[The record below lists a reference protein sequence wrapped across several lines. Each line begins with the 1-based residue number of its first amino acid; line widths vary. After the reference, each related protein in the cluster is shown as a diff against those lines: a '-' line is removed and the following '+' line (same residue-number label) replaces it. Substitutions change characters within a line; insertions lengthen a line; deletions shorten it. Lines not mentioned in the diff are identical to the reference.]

1 MIYLLHLFVF
11 SYSVT
16 YMSFDLHVPLPPML
30 CPAAAHRN
38 APIVRDPAGT
48 GKPPFVGSY
57 GVDNPAPL
65 FFPNGSLLMLGRDA
79 WNSVGRIVAPHWRGP
94 YTLGRL
100 IGPAPFT
107 VEDPFLYRDV
117 RGAFHALFHGGK
129 QGGDFVAAGAHAF
142 SADGHDWVFSAK
154 AAYTTTVN
162 TSDGLAHTFTR
173 RERPHLLFAGGG
185 GSGGGARSGMAGSG
199 EAGASAPRA
208 DTHTAVGGI
217 PTHLSTSL
225 WVGPADHTV
234 TFIQALNTA

>member
-1 MIYLLHLFVF
+1 
-11 SYSVT
+11 
-16 YMSFDLHVPLPPML
+16 ML
-30 CPAAAHRN
+30 CPAAACSN

-142 SADGHDWVFSAK
+142 STDGHDWVFSAK

-162 TSDGLAHTFTR
+162 TSDGQAHTFTR

-185 GSGGGARSGMAGSG
+185 GSGGGVRSGGARSGGAHSGMAGSD
-199 EAGASAPRA
+199 EAGASASRA
-208 DTHTAVGGI
+208 DTYTAIGGV

-234 TFIQALNTA
+234 TFIQALNTK